1 MRTKPILCCPTP
13 AGVLTRINWMGGGRE
28 RGKRRMGKGEVK
40 EKCRRGTK
48 ERGEAEKRKKRR
60 KKKTFPRGILQA
72 V

>member
-40 EKCRRGTK
+40 EKWKGKEGVRGGVGEEEEEK
-48 ERGEAEKRKKRR
+48 ENV
-60 KKKTFPRGILQA
+60 IS
-72 V
+72 